1 VARLTFDS
9 LGESLI
15 VLEGANGTALAFGP
29 GRMINSVYPNNSNT
43 VIAGHRDTHFA
54 DLKAVKVGQLLTY
67 QSSDGSVQSFEVID
81 TRIVHETQTGVLE
94 PTTEPTLTLIT
105 CYPFDAIAP
114 GGPLRY
120 VVRAQLDVPDYSL
133 SSSARLA
140 RGFKEALEMSSRAQF

>member
-1 VARLTFDS
+1 
-9 LGESLI
+9 
-15 VLEGANGTALAFGP
+15 
-29 GRMINSVYPNNSNT
+29 

-133 SSSARLA
+133 SSSS
-140 RGFKEALEMSSRAQF
+140 FVSKNP